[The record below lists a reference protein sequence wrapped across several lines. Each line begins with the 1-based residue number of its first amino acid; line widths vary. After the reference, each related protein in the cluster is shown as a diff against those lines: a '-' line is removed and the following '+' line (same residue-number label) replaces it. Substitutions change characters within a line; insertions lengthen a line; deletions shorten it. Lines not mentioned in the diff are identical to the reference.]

1 MEQKTGTLFTDQQVK
16 DKDSRIKNAL
26 KDGKR
31 RLYAPIWAEL
41 GDYSVYLKSSEAIGV
56 NQINFEIANSLNLFA
71 YMYGTI
77 GSETLK
83 DDEVL
88 LEPVD
93 PRNPFPNGKPSDW
106 SDDDIAWLKR

>member
-1 MEQKTGTLFTDQQVK
+1 
-16 DKDSRIKNAL
+16 
-26 KDGKR
+26 
-31 RLYAPIWAEL
+31 
-41 GDYSVYLKSSEAIGV
+41 
-56 NQINFEIANSLNLFA
+56 
-71 YMYGTI
+71 MYGTI